1 MRIVFI
7 LILIS
12 CCLIMNTAFAD
23 EMSESK
29 EETMKELIQ
38 TVKELKAT
46 VEAQQKEINYLK
58 EVLPQSANLSEKA
71 ASVTTIAPV
80 SQPSSV
86 SPAGAA
92 TQEQIQEINTK
103 VDKVVEAQKKTLMS
117 EFNPSIGLVGETI
130 FSYRSQRIQQN
141 RQ

>member
-46 VEAQQKEINYLK
+46 VETQQKEIDSLK
-58 EVLPQSANLSEKA
+58 QAIPQPANLSEKA
-71 ASVTTIAPV
+71 TPVTAVAPA
-80 SQPSSV
+80 SQPSAASSAEV
-86 SPAGAA
+86 A
-92 TQEQIQEINTK
+92 TQEQIQELNKK
-103 VDKVVEAQKKTLMS
+103 VDQ
-117 EFNPSIGLVGETI
+117 G
-130 FSYRSQRIQQN
+130 R
-141 RQ
+141 